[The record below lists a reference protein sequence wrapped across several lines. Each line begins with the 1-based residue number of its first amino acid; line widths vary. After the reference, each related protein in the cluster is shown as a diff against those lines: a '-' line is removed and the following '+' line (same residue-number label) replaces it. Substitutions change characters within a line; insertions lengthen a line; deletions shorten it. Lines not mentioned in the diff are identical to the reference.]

1 MSSQVPGEW
10 AAILDSTAP
19 GILQQTDRIAVPG
32 EDWISAIGRAVQ
44 TVAMA
49 DYQRQLLQVQLERA
63 RRGQAPLDASEYG
76 LGLNVGVSRNVMLL
90 GLAGLALVF
99 LLMRRR

>member
-76 LGLNVGVSRNVMLL
+76 LDSSAVGSPSSPH
-90 GLAGLALVF
+90 ASPSSIISA
-99 LLMRRR
+99 